1 MTPVPPLEALDRDD
15 AIQATAEAAGA
26 SRGDFLRRAVI
37 AGGALAG
44 AGLMSGAI
52 PSIAAAAVSSHD
64 RDILNFALTLEYLE
78 ATFYAEAV
86 RSGALSGRTL
96 QFAKVVAAHE
106 ATHVQALKKVLG
118 RAAVAKPR
126 FNFHGTTSNQAKF
139 QKTAIALEDTGVAAY
154 KGQAPLI
161 QATSILKAALSIHT
175 VEARHAAWIRHI
187 AGAAPAPSA
196 FDKPLTKSQ
205 VLAVVEATHFLAA
218 APSRPPSSPSPSF
231 TG

>member
-1 MTPVPPLEALDRDD
+1 MTSLPSLEELDRDG
-15 AIQATAEAAGA
+15 AIRETAGAAGP
-26 SRGDFLRRAVI
+26 SRGDFLRRAVV
-37 AGGALAG
+37 AGGAFAG
-44 AGLMSGAI
+44 AGSLLGAI
-52 PSIAAAAVSSHD
+52 PSIASAAISSHD

-86 RSGALSGRTL
+86 KSGALSGRTL

-106 ATHVQALKKVLG
+106 ATHVNALKKVLG
-118 RAAVAKPR
+118 RSAVAKPR

-139 QKTAIALEDTGVAAY
+139 QKTAIALEDTGVGAY

-161 QATSILKAALSIHT
+161 QEVAILKAALSIHT

-187 AGAAPAPSA
+187 AGVAPAPRA
-196 FDKPLTKSQ
+196 FDKPLTKNQ
-205 VLAVVEATHFLAA
+205 VLAIVKATHFIATS
-218 APSRPPSSPSPSF
+218 PSRPAPTTSPSF